1 MPETLTYEALYD
13 ILRRERTR
21 QELQKLDS
29 NFYKDVDNYIREKI
43 KTLESQRQ
51 KSSIFAQ
58 KEIEK
63 TEKQLDNV
71 KKIIKELY
79 EKREIK
85 ITQLALSMAK
95 TKDMQ
100 EVIELLPEERNMFE
114 NLVKTLRESREII
127 IYNLIE
133 GKPKVIKTDN
143 ETRLIRFVQAVPK
156 FVAEDSNE
164 YGPFEEEYIASLPL
178 KVADIL
184 VRNNRAE
191 IL

>member
-79 EKREIK
+79 EKREMK

-100 EVIELLPEERNMFE
+100 EVIELLPEERDMFE
-114 NLVKTLRESREII
+114 NLVKSLREGREII

>member
-21 QELQKLDS
+21 QELQKLDN
-29 NFYKDVDNYIREKI
+29 NFYKEVDNYIKEKI

-71 KKIIKELY
+71 KKIVKELY

-100 EVIELLPEERNMFE
+100 EVVELLPEERDTFE
-114 NLVKTLRESREII
+114 NLVKTLREGREIVM
-127 IYNLIE
+127 YNLIE

-143 ETRLIRFVQAVPK
+143 ETKLIRFIQAVPK

-184 VRNNRAE
+184 VKNDRAE
-191 IL
+191 VL

>member
-1 MPETLTYEALYD
+1 M
-13 ILRRERTR
+13 
-21 QELQKLDS
+21 K
-29 NFYKDVDNYIREKI
+29 
-43 KTLESQRQ
+43 
-51 KSSIFAQ
+51 
-58 KEIEK
+58 
-63 TEKQLDNV
+63 
-71 KKIIKELY
+71 
-79 EKREIK
+79 
-85 ITQLALSMAK
+85 
-95 TKDMQ
+95 
-100 EVIELLPEERNMFE
+100 EVIELLNEERNMFE